1 LSGIFS
7 GETGDSSNGDLVAG
21 AKSRRGDVVLP
32 SLRDSMSTNRFPF
45 ATPSNFFVIFFTR
58 RYFTFF
64 KSAES
69 HEHGPVRSSPLEDV
83 LRASHFQSFATF
95 LSRQRNGFFSA
106 YV

>member
-45 ATPSNFFVIFFTR
+45 ATPSNFFVIFF
-58 RYFTFF
+58 
-64 KSAES
+64 SLADVS
-69 HEHGPVRSSPLEDV
+69 RSSNLPKVTSTV
-83 LRASHFQSFATF
+83 LSGLLHWRTSFAPHISNPLPHF
-95 LSRQRNGFFSA
+95 
-106 YV
+106 